1 MNIPSFAPIPRHIT
15 WIDHIYEMD
24 SSCLWLEE
32 SLRARLANLL
42 PSLLTHDARVVDQR
56 RDANIRVAIK
66 PSLGL
71 AESYRLSV
79 RSTGINI
86 VGADPA
92 GAFYGLITL
101 SQWMR
106 QQPNQ
111 LQCCDIDD
119 QPDFPVR
126 GVMLDVSRCKVPK
139 LSTLFQLM
147 DKFASWKINQVQ
159 LYMEH
164 TFAYSGH
171 EVIWRD
177 ASPYTADDMLHLDDY
192 CRERFIELVPNQNSF
207 GHLHRWFKHPD
218 YRDLAEH
225 EGTFPT
231 PWGEQRCGP
240 STLNPTS
247 ADSIPFLEE
256 LYDELLPCFESR
268 LVNVGCDE
276 TFDIGYGKSRDRCD
290 AIGKG
295 RVYLEFL
302 LKIHA
307 SLLARGHSM
316 LFWGD
321 IVLHYPELVPELPTD
336 VTPLVWG
343 YEEDHPF
350 AEECSRFAE
359 SGLNFYVC
367 PGTSSWLSIA
377 GRTDNCLGN
386 LRSAAKAGLASGAKG
401 YLITDWGDQGHW
413 QHLPVS
419 YTGMLAGASF
429 AWCLETNR
437 DMDIANAL
445 DQHAFSDRRGE
456 LGNIALDLGNL
467 YQLVEPIL
475 PNKSQL
481 WRLLLLSPEQIANEN
496 YKLSDLVKASERVR
510 HIIDRLEQTE
520 ITSSDGQLVSREW
533 INTAQ
538 FLLQGCMRG
547 IAHVKQNKKELV
559 NFVGKELCHCV
570 REHRELW
577 MARNREGGYE
587 ESVTPLLALLRE

>member
-1 MNIPSFAPIPRHIT
+1 MNVPSFAPIPRQVT
-15 WIDHIYEMD
+15 WLDHVYD
-24 SSCLWLEE
+24 VKSLRLWLGNG
-32 SLRARLANLL
+32 LRSRLAD
-42 PSLLTHDARVVDQR
+42 SFQALLTRDVRRVDQPR
-56 RDANIRVAIK
+56 EANIRAAVD
-66 PSLGL
+66 PSLDV

-79 RSTGINI
+79 RSTGIDI

-92 GAFYGLITL
+92 GAFYGLTTL

-111 LQCCDIDD
+111 LSCCKIEDH
-119 QPDFPVR
+119 PDFPVR

-139 LSTLFQLM
+139 LGTLFELV
-147 DKFASWKINQVQ
+147 DKLASWKINQVQ

-164 TFAYSGH
+164 TFAYSNH

-177 ASPYTADDMLHLDDY
+177 ASPYTTDDIQRLDEY

-207 GHLHRWFKHPD
+207 GHLHRWLKHPA
-218 YRDLAEH
+218 YRHLAEH
-225 EGTFPT
+225 EGTYPT

-240 STLNPTS
+240 VTLNPTS

-256 LYDELLPCFESR
+256 LYDELLPCFQSR
-268 LVNVGCDE
+268 QVNVGCDE
-276 TFDIGYGKSRDRCD
+276 TFDLGRGKSRDRCE

-307 SLLARGHSM
+307 SLLARGHTM
-316 LFWGD
+316 QFWGD
-321 IVLHYPELVPELPTD
+321 IVLHHPELVPELPAD
-336 VTPLVWG
+336 MTPLVWG

-350 AEECSRFAE
+350 AEQCGQFAE

-367 PGTSSWLSIA
+367 PGSSSWLSIA

-386 LRSAAKAGLASGAKG
+386 LRSAAQAGLASGATG

-413 QHLPVS
+413 QHLPVG
-419 YTGMLAGASF
+419 YAGMLAGASF

-437 DMDIANAL
+437 DMDLADAL
-445 DQHAFSDRRGE
+445 NQHAFSDRRGQ

-467 YQLVEPIL
+467 YQVVKPLL

-481 WRLLLLSPEQIANEN
+481 WRLLKLSPEQITNEG
-496 YKLSDLVKASERVR
+496 YELSDLVKASERISR
-510 HIIDRLEQTE
+510 ILDRLEQTE
-520 ITSSDGQLVSREW
+520 LVSSDAQLVLREW
-533 INTAQ
+533 INTTQ
-538 FLLQGCMRG
+538 LLLQGCMRG
-547 IAHVKQNKKELV
+547 MAQVKEHEKERVNHVRENL
-559 NFVGKELCHCV
+559 GHCLD
-570 REHRELW
+570 EHRELW

-587 ESVTPLLALLRE
+587 ESVAPLLALLQE